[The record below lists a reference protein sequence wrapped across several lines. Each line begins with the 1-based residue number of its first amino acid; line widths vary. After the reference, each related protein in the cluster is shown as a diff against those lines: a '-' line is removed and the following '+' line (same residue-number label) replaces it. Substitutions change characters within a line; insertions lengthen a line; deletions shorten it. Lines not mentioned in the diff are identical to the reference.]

1 MLVRDVMS
9 APVETLDVSLTCAQA
24 WRRLTALGLRRA
36 PIVEGRNLFGML
48 TISDLAAHVPQTI
61 EDLDRGTEHPAHRTL
76 IRNVATTN
84 LITLSANDH
93 IEMAARAMMRAKVSG
108 LPVVD
113 KSSGHDELVGIL
125 TESDIFKLFVRRTLA
140 FRGHRL
146 TLRAPSQALSQ
157 LDPAAICVAA
167 KAQLLDL
174 GLYPLDGG
182 RVSCILRVRTALL
195 DALLDAFQSAGYER
209 VLIER
214 D

>member
-9 APVETLDVSLTCAQA
+9 APVETLDASLTCAAA
-24 WRRLTALGLRRA
+24 WRRLTAIGLRRA
-36 PIVEGRNLFGML
+36 PVVEARRLFGML
-48 TISDLAAHVPQTI
+48 TLSDLAAHVPHTI
-61 EDLDRGTEHPAHRTL
+61 EELDQGTLHPAHHTL

-93 IEMAARAMMRAKVSG
+93 IELAARAMMRAKVSG

-113 KSSGHDELVGIL
+113 KTSGHNELVGIL

-140 FRGHRL
+140 LRGHRL
-146 TLRAPSQALSQ
+146 ILRAPAQPLGQ
-157 LDPAAICVAA
+157 IDPAAICVAA
-167 KAQLLDL
+167 KAQLVYL

-182 RVSCILRVRTALL
+182 RVSCILRVRTPSI
-195 DALLDAFQSAGYER
+195 DALLDAFQVAGYER